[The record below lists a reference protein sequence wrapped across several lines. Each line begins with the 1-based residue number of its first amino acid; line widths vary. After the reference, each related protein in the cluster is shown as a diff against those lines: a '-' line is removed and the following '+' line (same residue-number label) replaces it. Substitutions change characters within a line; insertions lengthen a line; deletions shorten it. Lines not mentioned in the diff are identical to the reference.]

1 MSRWTIYDKDGNV
14 LHESIVEYDGK
25 GKVVYQD
32 TFEYVGKWMGECYL
46 TVSIKSPY
54 PIDFQI
60 GDYIEYRGEKFT
72 INYDPT
78 AIKKAR
84 RGTYGEG
91 FVYDSIKFNSYSNE
105 LTMML
110 FHDWVLDD
118 NKVHYTSLPA
128 FSFYAKDVDDLAD
141 RLQACADRWCK
152 DNGRGKGEYWMFY
165 TLANNTQGTKDTG
178 QYQTTYERTVQR
190 AKDISTDSAF
200 LSAVQSEWVKTYG
213 DPSDYKD
220 SRDDERYDR
229 NISISNNTVWDGLQ
243 KVKTEFGLNF
253 IIRGRNVY
261 IGTVGVPTSHL
272 FEYGKGKGLYEVDKT
287 ADTDQKV
294 VTRLHAYGS
303 DQNMPTRYYAEVT
316 SEAFST
322 IKEIKENPTDYSF
335 ARFILDL
342 PYSSRYFTN
351 AMTKYGSNIYAV
363 GIKVGDIL
371 VNARVEGTDNNGN
384 VEIYSECLQNSTDDD
399 DNTDFA
405 NFRQFKSAIAVGARI
420 FFTKGVDRSAFPIS
434 NIGFEDGVKA
444 LPDNMAVNSLMLP
457 GFPLYSLA
465 DICKSVYDSAS
476 NSTNYYIKKKPSGT
490 DDEYVLFHTES
501 GKHVVSFSDDRH
513 DPYIVSQ
520 NAASLGYRDGDISC
534 TESNDDNGLEAVY
547 PSIEKVTVSD
557 AGIGSGDARVDVVD
571 SADTIDDNGVYD
583 KEGVS
588 VPSFHVT
595 LPKLGF
601 DLRQAAKDANNSGE
615 FKLSM
620 KDGFCGGRE
629 FTAKVESVDASTGKI
644 TLRVQRSYDDSL
656 FLWFPYSYAKS
667 VQTVG
672 PGMTNAYQILSGDH
686 FVLTGINVGDVN
698 YVWTASVRL
707 LRKAIHWLCKNDYT
721 RYVYTPKIDEIFMAR
736 QDMEAKSD
744 TGGKTASIHDTLKEG
759 DVLLF
764 DDDDLLINGSV
775 YIDQLTIKENG
786 NNGIPTYDVTLR
798 NEVNVGTL
806 QRIQNKVD
814 SVANDIRTGNI
825 GGNVGMTPTQV
836 DPLVKAYGAKYFLSK
851 TQDDT
856 AQGLITFAKG
866 LISDMLAQL
875 KGGATFGKSGYKFDK
890 DGNVVV
896 DALSSLTFDEA
907 LEHGFGITKNSQGKY
922 TLSVTD
928 LMVWGKAV
936 FNSLEIRKLYA
947 VGGNVYLSGASSKIV
962 RAVPVKKA
970 TAAASS
976 TGENASA
983 AWVACAEGDADCE
996 GWKCYTLN
1004 DDGTTATQNGW
1015 RKYDQAKCQTFDIEA
1030 GTHEGVSNTFY
1041 WRLVADVST
1050 KNETITETRTETYVD
1065 DDGVTKTREVT
1076 VDLYD
1081 GKKFGW
1087 VVLSK
1092 TDCESTTNDAPKA
1105 GDTIVLDGHRMFASG
1120 DADGRDQYNDESRT
1134 NVMMLETTG
1143 TEDGTLPRIVALTG
1157 IVDYRHWDGVNQYS
1171 NTVFILSPKK
1181 VVFVSSSFE
1190 WISASGDPITLV
1202 NFRGNWANGTKYGY
1216 YDQVSHGNAIWTCI
1230 VEKGTTTTEEPSD
1243 TSAAWRKEIS
1253 GGKGEKG
1260 DKGEDAVTYG
1270 VQLSS
1275 TYEVFSDAKKHAG
1288 IKVAYTKTTGMT
1300 VSSYGTVQ
1308 VLGTAKVYADGTEI
1322 KSASDHLNNGY
1333 NTIIFDYYTFDG
1345 TNNTASIGTASV
1357 ITVEL
1362 LVGDTVVATANYS
1375 NGKQGDGVV
1384 MAYKHADT
1392 QPDAPTGTDPEYPGD
1407 GWSLSPDAATAGEKV
1422 TDVRYG
1428 GYESGTYDGNN
1439 KGTDA
1444 TAKEWAEAEDDG
1456 RTWMK
1461 SPSGLSYDYGYAMM
1475 KVSFITQYDNTTVDV
1490 EIKAYSEQNYD
1501 LVEVWALDTAPSTG
1515 TSFRGQGLAHAS
1527 GNGVEQAYSFTVA
1540 KAGRHFICVTYAKDI
1555 SGDDNG
1561 DYGLF
1566 RLDLSDNE
1574 VAVSD
1579 TVWMSQAKVSGGKCV
1594 LPWSTPVKINGADGI
1609 GALEISVAPDTLV
1622 FDTDDDGIVPSGTS
1636 KTATIA
1642 CYRDGKKVTNVEYA
1656 LMEDGHPD
1664 CSASISTSNST
1675 ATVKISNIAK
1685 DEPYGVSKTCGTVE
1699 VQVWDKDNGRYYFP
1713 TVKFSVNVAKFNGGL
1728 KADNKKFESV
1738 YNYLTNDGNS
1748 TDFKLFE
1755 SKIRQTAKEISLKV
1769 SEKSVGRRNMLV
1781 GSACRKYGDGFTYM
1795 SGSETQYYDGYPLEQ
1810 IEINSGIDGVNCI
1823 HCRTKRTG
1831 TDSYNL
1837 SGFRWW
1843 GISPQGNIKLE
1854 KGKNYVL
1861 SFYAKTPTP
1870 NDIYFLAEVLY
1881 QGSKIDTSRP
1891 AGYKSPT
1898 GYGSTCVVSE
1908 ANKWELFTVK
1918 LSVPSDAKYEYVE
1931 INIFARSKVD
1941 YFVDGYICKPMLE
1954 EGEEYNG
1961 WTLSEQDYDYVGGNL
1976 LDGTGTLTKTGN
1988 VEVLDE
1994 TTVKQ
1999 GGYNNE
2005 SASVKAILLPTMQI
2019 GDFLQ
2024 YSTKDMGL
2032 KVGEDCMLSF
2042 YARAASDYAHGGLQC
2057 YLYSPS
2063 TGNVMTES
2071 SHEKLDS
2078 LRNPADGDLHT
2089 RITPT
2094 TAWKRYWVHWRPMG
2108 NVPQHILF
2116 RLVRP
2121 GTNKES
2127 YDSFTSYNVGDVVL
2141 YGGTYYVCQ
2150 KAGIGYAPGASSH
2163 WEATEF
2169 AIEIARPKLEVGA
2182 TMTEWTEKRAD
2193 MVDKQAL
2200 YATGID
2206 IDSKMVTLTA
2216 DHTYVRTN
2224 DGTPMVLIDADGN
2237 LTNVKVNADMVNVSA
2252 THKLSIS
2259 GNGSMVVDMDNFQ
2272 LNEKGDAS
2280 FKGSIDSKSGTI
2292 SFFTFTDSGMYSATS
2307 SSMWGLGLRA
2317 TNISVRGTPGGRTSL
2332 VCLGNG
2338 QLDTTSGKDNTY
2350 PSSLVNGQNVNYA
2363 NLIQVQV
2370 KNGGSGNGRDAA
2382 ALGIETNG
2390 DYCLSAMGG
2399 LSHLQGLALDA
2410 STTSGSPNRTLF
2422 LCSGGGFTM
2431 PSNPKAGQL
2440 VIVIQTT
2447 SSGITFYAGGKSF
2460 MKGASTSSTAKSG
2473 SAGQWN
2479 FFVYDD
2485 SVSCWRC
2492 VYANGGLF

>member
-1 MSRWTIYDKDGNV
+1 MSRWTIYDKDGNA

-78 AIKKAR
+78 VIKKAR

-152 DNGRGKGEYWMFY
+152 DNGRDKSEYWMFY

-213 DPSDYKD
+213 NPSDYKD

-335 ARFILDL
+335 ARFTLDL

-351 AMTKYGSNIYAV
+351 AMTKYGSNVYAV

-384 VEIYSECLQNSTDDD
+384 VEIYSECLQSSKDDD

-405 NFRQFKSAIAVGARI
+405 NFGQFKSAIAVGARI

-501 GKHVVSFSDDRH
+501 GKHVVSFSNDRH

-557 AGIGSGDARVDVVD
+557 AGIGSGDARVDVID

-667 VQTVG
+667 VQAVG
-672 PGMTNAYQILSGDH
+672 PGMTNAYQILPGDH

-736 QDMEAKSD
+736 QDLEAKSD
-744 TGGKTASIHDTLKEG
+744 TSGKTASIHDTLKEG

-825 GGNVGMTPTQV
+825 GGNVGMTPSQV

-866 LISDMLAQL
+866 LISDMLAKL
-875 KGGATFGKSGYKFDK
+875 NGGATFGTDGYKFDEK
-890 DGNVVV
+890 GNVVV
-896 DALSSLTFDEA
+896 DALSSRGFDEA
-907 LEHGFGITKNSQGKY
+907 LERGFGLTKNSRGKY

-962 RAVPVKKA
+962 RAMPVKKA
-970 TAAASS
+970 TDTGTTENGDASE
-976 TGENASA
+976 T
-983 AWVACAEGDADCE
+983 WVACAEGDADCE

-1030 GTHEGVSNTFY
+1030 GAHEGVSNTFY

-1120 DADGRDQYNDESRT
+1120 DAEGRDQYNDESRT

-1143 TEDGTLPRIVALTG
+1143 TENGTLPRIVALTG
-1157 IVDYRHWDGVNQYS
+1157 IVDYRHWDVVNPYS
-1171 NTVFILSPKK
+1171 NTVFILSPKE
-1181 VVFVSSSFE
+1181 VVFVSSSFKFM
-1190 WISASGDPITLV
+1190 SASGDPITLV
-1202 NFRGNWANGTKYGY
+1202 NFRGNWAEGTEYRY

-1230 VEKGTTTTEEPSD
+1230 VKKGDTTTAEPSD
-1243 TSAAWRKEIS
+1243 TSTDWRKEIS
-1253 GGKGEKG
+1253 GGNGIDHVETRFFAWKSDTFGTGFDSDRVWEDGSTTMPADFSDDFPWLWQVTRTYYTNGTDVLGEAVCIGYKGK
-1260 DKGEDAVTYG
+1260 DAVTYG
-1270 VQLSS
+1270 VQVTPYLDWLSS
-1275 TYEVFSDAKKHAG
+1275 EQTDPGILIQFTRTTGATVETFTNVTKLGGSVMVYVDGVYHVDATKWINNGNDKIVFSHFPIDN
-1288 IKVAYTKTTGMT
+1288 TSTDKT
-1300 VSSYGTVQ
+1300 
-1308 VLGTAKVYADGTEI
+1308 LGTA
-1322 KSASDHLNNGY
+1322 S
-1333 NTIIFDYYTFDG
+1333 TIGI
-1345 TNNTASIGTASV
+1345 
-1357 ITVEL
+1357 EL
-1362 LVGDTVVATANYS
+1362 LVNSSVVATASYA
-1375 NGKQGDGVV
+1375 NGKQG
-1384 MAYKHADT
+1384 
-1392 QPDAPTGTDPEYPGD
+1392 
-1407 GWSLSPDAATAGEKV
+1407 
-1422 TDVRYG
+1422 
-1428 GYESGTYDGNN
+1428 
-1439 KGTDA
+1439 
-1444 TAKEWAEAEDDG
+1444 
-1456 RTWMK
+1456 
-1461 SPSGLSYDYGYAMM
+1461 
-1475 KVSFITQYDNTTVDV
+1475 
-1490 EIKAYSEQNYD
+1490 
-1501 LVEVWALDTAPSTG
+1501 
-1515 TSFRGQGLAHAS
+1515 
-1527 GNGVEQAYSFTVA
+1527 
-1540 KAGRHFICVTYAKDI
+1540 
-1555 SGDDNG
+1555 
-1561 DYGLF
+1561 
-1566 RLDLSDNE
+1566 
-1574 VAVSD
+1574 
-1579 TVWMSQAKVSGGKCV
+1579 
-1594 LPWSTPVKINGADGI
+1594 ADGK
-1609 GALEISVAPDTLV
+1609 GALEILCDPETIVL
-1622 FDTDDDGIVPSGTS
+1622 DTDDNGLVNDTS
-1636 KTATIA
+1636 NARA
-1642 CYRDGKKVTNVEYA
+1642 ALMCVRDGKVVDGVTYEINKTDKNSTVNCDA
-1656 LMEDGHPD
+1656 TVNNNGIVTIT
-1664 CSASISTSNST
+1664 SVTSQSVTIGGNTVTVSSTSGSVT
-1675 ATVKISNIAK
+1675 VSVTEDAT
-1685 DEPYGVSKTCGTVE
+1685 GVTYTKTVP
-1699 VQVWDKDNGRYYFP
+1699 FA
-1713 TVKFSVNVAKFNGGL
+1713 VNVARYTGGL
-1728 KADNKKFESV
+1728 KADNKKLQSQYLE
-1738 YNYLTNDGNS
+1738 LTNQGTVTNLKEYKS
-1748 TDFKLFE
+1748 EIL
-1755 SKIRQTAKEISLKV
+1755 QTAKEISLKV
-1769 SEKSVGRRNMLV
+1769 SEKSVGRRNLLP
-1781 GSACRKYGDGFTYM
+1781 GSALRKQDEGVELNLYGNTSNGEGIVVND
-1795 SGSETQYYDGYPLEQ
+1795 
-1810 IEINSGIDGVNCI
+1810 GIDGVNALKVTTKSTNQFTGLFWRANASKSQQVKIKRNTKYTASVWVKCSNTNCSVQIECI
-1823 HCRTKRTG
+1823 YHASANDKNRISQVFRTV
-1831 TDSYNL
+1831 
-1837 SGFRWW
+1837 
-1843 GISPQGNIKLE
+1843 
-1854 KGKNYVL
+1854 NY
-1861 SFYAKTPTP
+1861 PT
-1870 NDIYFLAEVLY
+1870 L
-1881 QGSKIDTSRP
+1881 K
-1891 AGYKSPT
+1891 AG
-1898 GYGSTCVVSE
+1898 E
-1908 ANKWELFTVK
+1908 WQLFTAVF
-1918 LSVPSDAKYEYVE
+1918 STGA
-1931 INIFARSKVD
+1931 D
-1941 YFVDGYICKPMLE
+1941 YDYMECNFWATSASGTTVLFCKPMLE

-1994 TTVKQ
+1994 TTVTQ

-2005 SASVKAILLPTMQI
+2005 SASVIATLPPTTAN
-2019 GDFLQ
+2019 GDFLS

-2032 KVGEDCMLSF
+2032 NVGEDCMLSF
-2042 YARAASDYAHGGLQC
+2042 YARAASDYAHGELQC

-2063 TGNVMTES
+2063 TGSVMTES
-2071 SHEKLDS
+2071 SHEKLDF
-2078 LRNPADGDLHT
+2078 LYNPGDGDLYTH
-2089 RITPT
+2089 ITPT

-2108 NVPQHILF
+2108 NVPKHILF
-2116 RLVRP
+2116 RLLRP
-2121 GTNKES
+2121 GADKGS
-2127 YDSFTSYNVGDVVL
+2127 YNPSTSYNVGDVVQ

-2150 KAGIGYAPGASSH
+2150 KAGSGYEPGASSY
-2163 WEATEF
+2163 WEATVF

-2193 MVDKQAL
+2193 MVDKRAL
-2200 YATGID
+2200 FATGID
-2206 IDSKMVTLTA
+2206 IKSHKITATTDNFEIRNNSGTLTFS
-2216 DHTYVRTN
+2216 
-2224 DGTPMVLIDADGN
+2224 IDEDGN
-2237 LTNVKVNADMVNVSA
+2237 IVGV
-2252 THKLSIS
+2252 
-2259 GNGSMVVDMDNFQ
+2259 GN
-2272 LNEKGDAS
+2272 AS
-2280 FKGSIDSKSGTI
+2280 FKGSVTAKTFTLSSDKFYVDNNGKFKLSMNNFSVKEDGTI
-2292 SFFTFTDSGMYSATS
+2292 TAKGGSVSFFNFDSAGMYSGS
-2307 SSMWGLGLRA
+2307 IEQDGKIYSGLGMSMNNLSVSGNDNRR
-2317 TNISVRGTPGGRTSL
+2317 ISSVF
-2332 VCLGNG
+2332 LGNG
-2338 QLDTTSGKDNTY
+2338 TIDSRFTNSDNRTVY
-2350 PSSLVNGQNVNYA
+2350 RVGSTIEGSTFYNYIK
-2363 NLIQVQV
+2363 LERI
-2370 KNGGSGNGRDAA
+2370 GSGSFSFENSPEHA
-2382 ALGIETNG
+2382 ALGIETQG
-2390 DYCLSAMGG
+2390 DFCLAALGGPSYFEGLCFPSA
-2399 LSHLQGLALDA
+2399 
-2410 STTSGSPNRTLF
+2410 SGSSSMTADGNRTMYLF
-2422 LCSGGGFTM
+2422 SGGDFYM
-2431 PSNPKAGQL
+2431 PSNPPDGLEIK
-2440 VIVIQTT
+2440 VIQTG
-2447 SSGITFYAGGKSF
+2447 SKITFHDGGHKFRNGLSY
-2460 MKGASTSSTAKSG
+2460 SDTLTSDTR
-2473 SAGQWN
+2473 GQWN
-2479 FFVYDD
+2479 FFYFDGFN
-2485 SVSCWRC
+2485 WHWN
-2492 VYANGGLF
+2492 YMNK

>member
-14 LHESIVEYDGK
+14 LHESVEEFDGK

-46 TVSIKSPY
+46 TISIKSPY

-78 AIKKAR
+78 VIKKAR

-128 FSFYAKDVDDLAD
+128 FSFYAKDVDDLVD

-152 DNGRGKGEYWMFY
+152 DNGRDKSEYWMFY

-190 AKDISTDSAF
+190 ARDVSTDSAF
-200 LSAVQSEWVKTYG
+200 VSAVQSEWIKTYG

-322 IKEIKENPTDYSF
+322 IKEIKENAPDYSF
-335 ARFILDL
+335 ARFTLDL

-384 VEIYSECLQNSTDDD
+384 IEIYSECLQSSTDDD

-405 NFRQFKSAIAVGARI
+405 NFGQFKSAIAVGAKI

-588 VPSFHVT
+588 IPSFHVT

-667 VQTVG
+667 VQAVG
-672 PGMTNAYQILSGDH
+672 PGMTNAYQILPGDH

-736 QDMEAKSD
+736 QDLGAKSD
-744 TGGKTASIHDTLKEG
+744 TSGKTVSIHDTLKEG

-825 GGNVGMTPTQV
+825 GGNVGMTPTQI

-866 LISDMLAQL
+866 LISDVLAKL
-875 KGGATFGKSGYKFDK
+875 NRGATFGTGGYKFDEN
-890 DGNVVV
+890 GNVVV

-907 LEHGFGITKNSQGKY
+907 LERGFGITKNAQGKY

-976 TGENASA
+976 TGGDASET
-983 AWVACAEGDADCE
+983 WVVCAEGDADCE

-1050 KNETITETRTETYVD
+1050 KNETITETRTEAYVD

-1120 DADGRDQYNDESRT
+1120 DAEGRDQYNDESRT

-1171 NTVFILSPKK
+1171 NTVFILSPKE
-1181 VVFVSSSFE
+1181 VVFVSSSFKFM
-1190 WISASGDPITLV
+1190 SASGDPITLV
-1202 NFRGNWANGTKYGY
+1202 NFRGNWAEGTKYRY
-1216 YDQVSHGNAIWTCI
+1216 YDQVSHNNSIWTCI
-1230 VEKGTTTTEEPSD
+1230 VTKGDTTTAEPSD
-1243 TSAAWRKEIS
+1243 TSKVWRKEIS
-1253 GGKGEKG
+1253 GGKDGKDG
-1260 DKGEDAVTYG
+1260 KSARRTAVVNLTSNEGTVFNGSYNNVLLRCSVEIDG
-1270 VQLSS
+1270 KSMGGRIPRDNFTWTRDDEEILSETGYRYRFAS
-1275 TYEVFSDAKKHAG
+1275 SSDALDLWKCSVK
-1288 IKVAYTKTTGMT
+1288 IPKR
-1300 VSSYGTVQ
+1300 
-1308 VLGTAKVYADGTEI
+1308 LLEPIELTALRADGTKLI
-1322 KSASDHLNNGY
+1322 FRASEDISGMKLYLCQKRYCKIRELAINRNAWGFHDMVHDGE
-1333 NTIIFDYYTFDG
+1333 FHYTTPLPF
-1345 TNNTASIGTASV
+1345 TS
-1357 ITVEL
+1357 L
-1362 LVGDTVVATANYS
+1362 GDNNYS
-1375 NGKQGDGVV
+1375 VDMSQLLSFVEKHDIILHKTKKVTTEKTALKHGKHTYWLKQGTDGK
-1384 MAYKHADT
+1384 YHAW
-1392 QPDAPTGTDPEYPGD
+1392 G
-1407 GWSLSPDAATAGEKV
+1407 
-1422 TDVRYG
+1422 RYG
-1428 GYESGTYDGNN
+1428 
-1439 KGTDA
+1439 
-1444 TAKEWAEAEDDG
+1444 
-1456 RTWMK
+1456 
-1461 SPSGLSYDYGYAMM
+1461 
-1475 KVSFITQYDNTTVDV
+1475 
-1490 EIKAYSEQNYD
+1490 
-1501 LVEVWALDTAPSTG
+1501 VW
-1515 TSFRGQGLAHAS
+1515 LADSHHTPIS
-1527 GNGVEQAYSFTVA
+1527 TVA
-1540 KAGRHFICVTYAKDI
+1540 KCKIYVETD
-1555 SGDDNG
+1555 
-1561 DYGLF
+1561 
-1566 RLDLSDNE
+1566 
-1574 VAVSD
+1574 SD
-1579 TVWMSQAKVSGGKCV
+1579 T
-1594 LPWSTPVKINGADGI
+1594 STTG
-1609 GALEISVAPDTLV
+1609 
-1622 FDTDDDGIVPSGTS
+1622 
-1636 KTATIA
+1636 
-1642 CYRDGKKVTNVEYA
+1642 
-1656 LMEDGHPD
+1656 
-1664 CSASISTSNST
+1664 SAS
-1675 ATVKISNIAK
+1675 
-1685 DEPYGVSKTCGTVE
+1685 
-1699 VQVWDKDNGRYYFP
+1699 
-1713 TVKFSVNVAKFNGGL
+1713 
-1728 KADNKKFESV
+1728 
-1738 YNYLTNDGNS
+1738 
-1748 TDFKLFE
+1748 
-1755 SKIRQTAKEISLKV
+1755 
-1769 SEKSVGRRNMLV
+1769 
-1781 GSACRKYGDGFTYM
+1781 
-1795 SGSETQYYDGYPLEQ
+1795 
-1810 IEINSGIDGVNCI
+1810 
-1823 HCRTKRTG
+1823 
-1831 TDSYNL
+1831 
-1837 SGFRWW
+1837 
-1843 GISPQGNIKLE
+1843 
-1854 KGKNYVL
+1854 
-1861 SFYAKTPTP
+1861 
-1870 NDIYFLAEVLY
+1870 
-1881 QGSKIDTSRP
+1881 
-1891 AGYKSPT
+1891 
-1898 GYGSTCVVSE
+1898 
-1908 ANKWELFTVK
+1908 
-1918 LSVPSDAKYEYVE
+1918 LSV
-1931 INIFARSKVD
+1931 
-1941 YFVDGYICKPMLE
+1941 
-1954 EGEEYNG
+1954 
-1961 WTLSEQDYDYVGGNL
+1961 
-1976 LDGTGTLTKTGN
+1976 
-1988 VEVLDE
+1988 
-1994 TTVKQ
+1994 
-1999 GGYNNE
+1999 
-2005 SASVKAILLPTMQI
+2005 
-2019 GDFLQ
+2019 
-2024 YSTKDMGL
+2024 
-2032 KVGEDCMLSF
+2032 
-2042 YARAASDYAHGGLQC
+2042 
-2057 YLYSPS
+2057 
-2063 TGNVMTES
+2063 
-2071 SHEKLDS
+2071 
-2078 LRNPADGDLHT
+2078 
-2089 RITPT
+2089 
-2094 TAWKRYWVHWRPMG
+2094 
-2108 NVPQHILF
+2108 
-2116 RLVRP
+2116 
-2121 GTNKES
+2121 
-2127 YDSFTSYNVGDVVL
+2127 
-2141 YGGTYYVCQ
+2141 
-2150 KAGIGYAPGASSH
+2150 
-2163 WEATEF
+2163 
-2169 AIEIARPKLEVGA
+2169 
-2182 TMTEWTEKRAD
+2182 
-2193 MVDKQAL
+2193 
-2200 YATGID
+2200 
-2206 IDSKMVTLTA
+2206 
-2216 DHTYVRTN
+2216 
-2224 DGTPMVLIDADGN
+2224 
-2237 LTNVKVNADMVNVSA
+2237 
-2252 THKLSIS
+2252 
-2259 GNGSMVVDMDNFQ
+2259 
-2272 LNEKGDAS
+2272 
-2280 FKGSIDSKSGTI
+2280 
-2292 SFFTFTDSGMYSATS
+2292 
-2307 SSMWGLGLRA
+2307 
-2317 TNISVRGTPGGRTSL
+2317 
-2332 VCLGNG
+2332 
-2338 QLDTTSGKDNTY
+2338 
-2350 PSSLVNGQNVNYA
+2350 
-2363 NLIQVQV
+2363 
-2370 KNGGSGNGRDAA
+2370 
-2382 ALGIETNG
+2382 
-2390 DYCLSAMGG
+2390 
-2399 LSHLQGLALDA
+2399 
-2410 STTSGSPNRTLF
+2410 
-2422 LCSGGGFTM
+2422 
-2431 PSNPKAGQL
+2431 
-2440 VIVIQTT
+2440 
-2447 SSGITFYAGGKSF
+2447 
-2460 MKGASTSSTAKSG
+2460 
-2473 SAGQWN
+2473 
-2479 FFVYDD
+2479 
-2485 SVSCWRC
+2485 
-2492 VYANGGLF
+2492 

>member
-46 TVSIKSPY
+46 TISIKSPY

-60 GDYIEYRGEKFT
+60 GDYIEYREEKFT

-78 AIKKAR
+78 VIKKAR

-128 FSFYAKDVDDLAD
+128 FSFYAKDVDDLVD

-152 DNGRGKGEYWMFY
+152 DNGRDKSEYWMFY

-200 LSAVQSEWVKTYG
+200 LSAVQSEWIKTYG
-213 DPSDYKD
+213 NPSDYKD

-261 IGTVGVPTSHL
+261 IGTEGVPTSHL

-384 VEIYSECLQNSTDDD
+384 VEIYSECLQSSTDDD

-405 NFRQFKSAIAVGARI
+405 NFGQFKSAIAVGAKI

-736 QDMEAKSD
+736 QDLEAKSD
-744 TGGKTASIHDTLKEG
+744 TSGKTASIHDTLKEG

-825 GGNVGMTPTQV
+825 GGNVGMTPSQV
-836 DPLVKAYGAKYFLSK
+836 DPLVKAYGAKYFISK

-866 LISDMLAQL
+866 LISDMLAKL
-875 KGGATFGKSGYKFDK
+875 NRGATFGTGGYKFDEK
-890 DGNVVV
+890 GNVVV
-896 DALSSLTFDEA
+896 DALSSLAFDEA
-907 LEHGFGITKNSQGKY
+907 LERGFGVTKNSRGKY

-1030 GTHEGVSNTFY
+1030 GAHEGVSNTFY

-1087 VVLSK
+1087 VILSK
-1092 TDCESTTNDAPKA
+1092 TDCESTTYDAPKA

-1143 TEDGTLPRIVALTG
+1143 AQGVSLPRIVALTG
-1157 IVDYRHWDGVNQYS
+1157 ITDYRHSDGKNEYS
-1171 NTVFILSPKK
+1171 NTVFILSPKE
-1181 VVFVSSSFE
+1181 VVFVSSSIK
-1190 WISASGDPITLV
+1190 WISASGDPITFV
-1202 NFRGNWANGTKYGY
+1202 NFRGNWAKDTEYAY
-1216 YDQVSHGNAIWTCI
+1216 YDQVSHNNAIWTCI
-1230 VEKGTTTTEEPSD
+1230 VKKGTTTTEEPSD
-1243 TSAAWRKEIS
+1243 TSAVWRKEIS

-1300 VSSYGTVQ
+1300 VSSYGNVQ

-1461 SPSGLSYDYGYAMM
+1461 SPSGLSYNYGYAMM

-1609 GALEISVAPDTLV
+1609 GAFEILCDPETIVI
-1622 FDTDDDGIVPSGTS
+1622 DTDDNGL
-1636 KTATIA
+1636 ATGLDNA
-1642 CYRDGKKVTNVEYA
+1642 YASLMCLRDGKEVSGVTYKKGSCVNCE
-1656 LMEDGHPD
+1656 
-1664 CSASISTSNST
+1664 
-1675 ATVKISNIAK
+1675 ATVNT
-1685 DEPYGVSKTCGTVE
+1685 DTGVVAITRVDKQSVTVDGQTVE
-1699 VQVWDKDNGRYYFP
+1699 VSCTSGSVTVSVTDP
-1713 TVKFSVNVAKFNGGL
+1713 TTKTTYVKTIPFSVNVAKFNGGL
-1728 KADNKKFESV
+1728 KADNKTLKSQYTELSKNSATKDDLKQYDSKIEQTARNIKFEV
-1738 YNYLTNDGNS
+1738 M
-1748 TDFKLFE
+1748 
-1755 SKIRQTAKEISLKV
+1755 
-1769 SEKSVGRRNMLV
+1769 EKSVGRRNLLP
-1781 GSACRKYGDGFTYM
+1781 GSAFRKQGEGCSIVQDGQDAIN
-1795 SGSETQYYDGYPLEQ
+1795 GICINGGY
-1810 IEINSGIDGVNCI
+1810 DGVNCA
-1823 HCRTKRTG
+1823 RLR
-1831 TDSYNL
+1831 NE
-1837 SGFRWW
+1837 
-1843 GISPQGNIKLE
+1843 GNAGAAFPRVSWDGGRNSNVKVA
-1854 KGKNYVL
+1854 KGKKYTL
-1861 SFYAKTPTP
+1861 SFWAKRLSATEGGYEISTQFFLQDGANGYARPYGALKM
-1870 NDIYFLAEVLY
+1870 
-1881 QGSKIDTSRP
+1881 GS
-1891 AGYKSPT
+1891 
-1898 GYGSTCVVSE
+1898 
-1908 ANKWELFTVK
+1908 FTVK
-1918 LSVPSDAKYEYVE
+1918 SQGEWEFIQDTVTIPSEAKSNYVE
-1931 INIFARSKVD
+1931 VC
-1941 YFVDGYICKPMLE
+1941 ICLDLLQRGMAEILVCRPMLE

-1976 LDGTGTLTKTGN
+1976 LDGTATLAKTGN
-1988 VEVLDE
+1988 VEVLDG
-1994 TTVKQ
+1994 TVTQ
-1999 GGYNNE
+1999 GGMGE
-2005 SASVKAILLPTMQI
+2005 SASIKALLLPTVKEV
-2019 GDFLQ
+2019 DFLQ
-2024 YSTKDMGL
+2024 FSTSGMGL
-2032 KVGEDCMLSF
+2032 KANEDYVLSF
-2042 YARAASDYAHGGLQC
+2042 YAKTEGNAGKLQC
-2057 YLYSPS
+2057 YLYPS
-2063 TGNVMTES
+2063 EGYTNTE
-2071 SHEKLDS
+2071 DS
-2078 LRNPADGDLHT
+2078 EGGYDYFNPSDGSLQSAIVPGT
-2089 RITPT
+2089 R
-2094 TAWKRYWVHWRPMG
+2094 WKRYWVHWRPTKADPKH
-2108 NVPQHILF
+2108 VLF
-2116 RLVRP
+2116 RLLRDGNDR
-2121 GTNKES
+2121 GTYSS
-2127 YDSFTSYNVGDVVL
+2127 YTTYAVDDVVR
-2141 YGGTYYVCQ
+2141 YDGTYYRCI
-2150 KAGIGYAPGASSH
+2150 KAGQGNTPSSSSSY
-2163 WEATEF
+2163 WEATYY
-2169 AIEIARPKLEVGA
+2169 EISLSQPKLEVGA
-2182 TMTEWTEKRAD
+2182 TMTEWTAKRAD

-2200 YATGID
+2200 YATGIN
-2206 IDSKMVTLTA
+2206 IDSKEITLTA
-2216 DHTYVRTN
+2216 SNTKFRDN
-2224 DGTPMVLIDADGN
+2224 DGKEMAVIDHD
-2237 LTNVKVNADMVNVSA
+2237 
-2252 THKLSIS
+2252 
-2259 GNGSMVVDMDNFQ
+2259 
-2272 LNEKGDAS
+2272 
-2280 FKGSIDSKSGTI
+2280 
-2292 SFFTFTDSGMYSATS
+2292 
-2307 SSMWGLGLRA
+2307 GLRA
-2317 TNISVRGTPGGRTSL
+2317 TKIATTDNGGGHTEISGNTTVWFQKDGVTPGIA
-2332 VCLGNG
+2332 VF
-2338 QLDTTSGKDNTY
+2338 Y
-2350 PSSLVNGQNVNYA
+2350 
-2363 NLIQVQV
+2363 
-2370 KNGGSGNGRDAA
+2370 DAA
-2382 ALGIETNG
+2382 GVPHLAFYGTDGKQKYDVGPSGLQSLISSTQQAHSDTAYLRLATSAVKDYNSALSFDWLYVAKGQQADLRYIWRKQIPTT
-2390 DYCLSAMGG
+2390 
-2399 LSHLQGLALDA
+2399 DA
-2410 STTSGSPNRTLF
+2410 SKNYDIYDGCVFTKNYYNTTNSVSWPNPNF
-2422 LCSGGGFTM
+2422 LLPNGWYTEPNDGNLPMKLHMVDNEGVLDPMQTVYYQTFYYYEGGKVARM
-2431 PSNPKAGQL
+2431 VRAYMKR
-2440 VIVIQTT
+2440 TT
-2447 SSGITFYAGGKSF
+2447 SSQLVSKFTYAGS
-2460 MKGASTSSTAKSG
+2460 
-2473 SAGQWN
+2473 
-2479 FFVYDD
+2479 YDEI
-2485 SVSCWRC
+2485 
-2492 VYANGGLF
+2492 

>member
-46 TVSIKSPY
+46 TISIKSPY

-60 GDYIEYRGEKFT
+60 GDYIEYREEKFT

-78 AIKKAR
+78 VIKKAR

-128 FSFYAKDVDDLAD
+128 FSFYAKDVDDLVD

-152 DNGRGKGEYWMFY
+152 DNGRDKSEYWMFY

-200 LSAVQSEWVKTYG
+200 LSAVQSEWIKTYG
-213 DPSDYKD
+213 DPSGYKD

-672 PGMTNAYQILSGDH
+672 SGMTNAYQILSGDH
-686 FVLTGINVGDVN
+686 FVLTGINVSDVN

-736 QDMEAKSD
+736 QDLEAKSD
-744 TGGKTASIHDTLKEG
+744 TSGKTVSIHDTLKEG

-866 LISDMLAQL
+866 LISEMLAQL

-896 DALSSLTFDEA
+896 DALSSLAFDEA
-907 LEHGFGITKNSQGKY
+907 LERGFGVTKNTRGKY

-947 VGGNVYLSGASSKIV
+947 VGGNVYLSGASSKLQHV
-962 RAVPVKKA
+962 SPV
-970 TAAASS
+970 T
-976 TGENASA
+976 
-983 AWVACAEGDADCE
+983 DADGE
-996 GWKCYTLN
+996 VTGWKCYILG

-1015 RKYDQAKCQTFDIEA
+1015 VRYDQAKCQTFDIK
-1030 GTHEGVSNTFY
+1030 EGVYENVSNTYY
-1041 WRLVADVST
+1041 WRLVTDVST
-1050 KNETITETRTETYVD
+1050 ENETITETYTD
-1065 DDGVTKTREVT
+1065 ADGKEQTR
-1076 VDLYD
+1076 DLYD

-1087 VVLSK
+1087 VILSK
-1092 TDCESTTNDAPKA
+1092 TDCESAGNDAPKA

-1120 DADGRDQYNDESRT
+1120 DAEGRDQYNDESRT

-1171 NTVFILSPKK
+1171 NTVFILSPKE
-1181 VVFVSSSFE
+1181 VVFVSSSFKFM
-1190 WISASGDPITLV
+1190 SASGDPITLV
-1202 NFRGNWANGTKYGY
+1202 NFRGNWAEGTKYGY

-1230 VEKGTTTTEEPSD
+1230 VKKGDTTTAEPSD
-1243 TSAAWRKEIS
+1243 TSTDWRKEIS
-1253 GGKGEKG
+1253 GGK
-1260 DKGEDAVTYG
+1260 DGEDGKSARRTAVVNLTSNRGTVFNGSYNNVLLRCSVEIDGKSMGGRIPRDNFTWTRDGQKILPEEDYRYRLASSSDALNLWKCSVKIPKRLLEPIELTALRADGNSLIFHASEDISKMTLYPCWKRYYRIRKVRGINNRNAWGFHDMVHDGGFHYPTPLPFTSLGDNNYSVDMSQLLSFVASHNIVLHKTAMVTTVKTALRHGKHTYWLKQGADGKYHAWGRYG
-1270 VQLSS
+1270 VWLADSNCTPVS
-1275 TYEVFSDAKKHAG
+1275 TVAKCKIYVETDSD
-1288 IKVAYTKTTGMT
+1288 TSTT
-1300 VSSYGTVQ
+1300 
-1308 VLGTAKVYADGTEI
+1308 
-1322 KSASDHLNNGY
+1322 
-1333 NTIIFDYYTFDG
+1333 
-1345 TNNTASIGTASV
+1345 GTAS
-1357 ITVEL
+1357 
-1362 LVGDTVVATANYS
+1362 
-1375 NGKQGDGVV
+1375 
-1384 MAYKHADT
+1384 
-1392 QPDAPTGTDPEYPGD
+1392 
-1407 GWSLSPDAATAGEKV
+1407 
-1422 TDVRYG
+1422 
-1428 GYESGTYDGNN
+1428 
-1439 KGTDA
+1439 
-1444 TAKEWAEAEDDG
+1444 
-1456 RTWMK
+1456 
-1461 SPSGLSYDYGYAMM
+1461 
-1475 KVSFITQYDNTTVDV
+1475 
-1490 EIKAYSEQNYD
+1490 
-1501 LVEVWALDTAPSTG
+1501 
-1515 TSFRGQGLAHAS
+1515 
-1527 GNGVEQAYSFTVA
+1527 
-1540 KAGRHFICVTYAKDI
+1540 
-1555 SGDDNG
+1555 
-1561 DYGLF
+1561 
-1566 RLDLSDNE
+1566 
-1574 VAVSD
+1574 
-1579 TVWMSQAKVSGGKCV
+1579 
-1594 LPWSTPVKINGADGI
+1594 
-1609 GALEISVAPDTLV
+1609 
-1622 FDTDDDGIVPSGTS
+1622 
-1636 KTATIA
+1636 
-1642 CYRDGKKVTNVEYA
+1642 
-1656 LMEDGHPD
+1656 
-1664 CSASISTSNST
+1664 
-1675 ATVKISNIAK
+1675 
-1685 DEPYGVSKTCGTVE
+1685 
-1699 VQVWDKDNGRYYFP
+1699 
-1713 TVKFSVNVAKFNGGL
+1713 
-1728 KADNKKFESV
+1728 
-1738 YNYLTNDGNS
+1738 
-1748 TDFKLFE
+1748 
-1755 SKIRQTAKEISLKV
+1755 
-1769 SEKSVGRRNMLV
+1769 
-1781 GSACRKYGDGFTYM
+1781 
-1795 SGSETQYYDGYPLEQ
+1795 
-1810 IEINSGIDGVNCI
+1810 
-1823 HCRTKRTG
+1823 
-1831 TDSYNL
+1831 
-1837 SGFRWW
+1837 
-1843 GISPQGNIKLE
+1843 
-1854 KGKNYVL
+1854 
-1861 SFYAKTPTP
+1861 
-1870 NDIYFLAEVLY
+1870 
-1881 QGSKIDTSRP
+1881 
-1891 AGYKSPT
+1891 
-1898 GYGSTCVVSE
+1898 
-1908 ANKWELFTVK
+1908 
-1918 LSVPSDAKYEYVE
+1918 LSV
-1931 INIFARSKVD
+1931 
-1941 YFVDGYICKPMLE
+1941 
-1954 EGEEYNG
+1954 
-1961 WTLSEQDYDYVGGNL
+1961 
-1976 LDGTGTLTKTGN
+1976 
-1988 VEVLDE
+1988 
-1994 TTVKQ
+1994 
-1999 GGYNNE
+1999 
-2005 SASVKAILLPTMQI
+2005 
-2019 GDFLQ
+2019 
-2024 YSTKDMGL
+2024 
-2032 KVGEDCMLSF
+2032 
-2042 YARAASDYAHGGLQC
+2042 
-2057 YLYSPS
+2057 
-2063 TGNVMTES
+2063 
-2071 SHEKLDS
+2071 
-2078 LRNPADGDLHT
+2078 
-2089 RITPT
+2089 
-2094 TAWKRYWVHWRPMG
+2094 
-2108 NVPQHILF
+2108 
-2116 RLVRP
+2116 
-2121 GTNKES
+2121 
-2127 YDSFTSYNVGDVVL
+2127 
-2141 YGGTYYVCQ
+2141 
-2150 KAGIGYAPGASSH
+2150 
-2163 WEATEF
+2163 
-2169 AIEIARPKLEVGA
+2169 
-2182 TMTEWTEKRAD
+2182 
-2193 MVDKQAL
+2193 
-2200 YATGID
+2200 
-2206 IDSKMVTLTA
+2206 
-2216 DHTYVRTN
+2216 
-2224 DGTPMVLIDADGN
+2224 
-2237 LTNVKVNADMVNVSA
+2237 
-2252 THKLSIS
+2252 
-2259 GNGSMVVDMDNFQ
+2259 
-2272 LNEKGDAS
+2272 
-2280 FKGSIDSKSGTI
+2280 
-2292 SFFTFTDSGMYSATS
+2292 
-2307 SSMWGLGLRA
+2307 
-2317 TNISVRGTPGGRTSL
+2317 
-2332 VCLGNG
+2332 
-2338 QLDTTSGKDNTY
+2338 
-2350 PSSLVNGQNVNYA
+2350 
-2363 NLIQVQV
+2363 
-2370 KNGGSGNGRDAA
+2370 
-2382 ALGIETNG
+2382 
-2390 DYCLSAMGG
+2390 
-2399 LSHLQGLALDA
+2399 
-2410 STTSGSPNRTLF
+2410 
-2422 LCSGGGFTM
+2422 
-2431 PSNPKAGQL
+2431 
-2440 VIVIQTT
+2440 
-2447 SSGITFYAGGKSF
+2447 
-2460 MKGASTSSTAKSG
+2460 
-2473 SAGQWN
+2473 
-2479 FFVYDD
+2479 
-2485 SVSCWRC
+2485 
-2492 VYANGGLF
+2492 

>member
-14 LHESIVEYDGK
+14 LHESIVEYDEK

-46 TVSIKSPY
+46 TISIKSPY

-78 AIKKAR
+78 VIKKAR

-128 FSFYAKDVDDLAD
+128 FSFYAKDVDDLVD

-152 DNGRGKGEYWMFY
+152 DNGRDKSEYWMFY

-200 LSAVQSEWVKTYG
+200 LSAVQSEWIKTYG
-213 DPSDYKD
+213 NPSDYKD

-384 VEIYSECLQNSTDDD
+384 VEIYSECLQSSTDDD

-405 NFRQFKSAIAVGARI
+405 NFGQFKSAIAVGAKI

-667 VQTVG
+667 VQAIG
-672 PGMTNAYQILSGDH
+672 PGMTNAYQILPGDH
-686 FVLTGINVGDVN
+686 FVLTGINVSDVN
-698 YVWTASVRL
+698 YVWAASVKL

-736 QDMEAKSD
+736 QDLEAKSD

-856 AQGLITFAKG
+856 AQGLITFVKG
-866 LISDMLAQL
+866 LISDVLVKL
-875 KGGATFGKSGYKFDK
+875 KGGATFGTRGYKFDEK
-890 DGNVVV
+890 GNVVV
-896 DALSSLTFDEA
+896 DALSSLAFDEA
-907 LEHGFGITKNSQGKY
+907 LERGFGVTKNSRGKY

-970 TAAASS
+970 TDTGTTEKGDASE
-976 TGENASA
+976 T
-983 AWVACAEGDADCE
+983 WVACAEGDADCE

-1030 GTHEGVSNTFY
+1030 GAHEGVSNTFY

-1092 TDCESTTNDAPKA
+1092 TDCKSTTNDAPKA

-1120 DADGRDQYNDESRT
+1120 DAEGRDQYNDESRT

-1157 IVDYRHWDGVNQYS
+1157 ITDYRHSDGKNEYS
-1171 NTVFILSPKK
+1171 NTVFILSPKE
-1181 VVFVSSSFE
+1181 VVFVSSSIK
-1190 WISASGDPITLV
+1190 WISASGDPITFV
-1202 NFRGNWANGTKYGY
+1202 NFRGNWAKDTEYAY
-1216 YDQVSHGNAIWTCI
+1216 YDQVSHNNAIWTCI
-1230 VEKGTTTTEEPSD
+1230 VKKGTTTTDEPSD

-1253 GGKGEKG
+1253 GGTSYGVTLTVEKRTISSVEDDCLVVTFTKG
-1260 DKGEDAVTYG
+1260 DTDGVTTTNNVQDIGGYAQLYVDGKIDTSATARLNLGTSEAGELQKGAFPQVFTAGYVTVKWYDKEGGTLLGTGSLTRGADGKDATVYG
-1270 VQLSS
+1270 VQVGSY
-1275 TYEVFSDAKKHAG
+1275 YEWTSGGKLPGLEFG
-1288 IKVAYTKTTGMT
+1288 FTKTTGAT
-1300 VSSYGTVQ
+1300 VGKVTDVRNIGCTVMIYG
-1308 VLGTAKVYADGTEI
+1308 DGTYYS
-1322 KSASDHLNNGY
+1322 SASGWINEGNG
-1333 NTIIFDYYTFDG
+1333 NFLFSTFPYGDKDG
-1345 TNNTASIGTASV
+1345 NPTLGDASV
-1357 ITVEL
+1357 VCVEL
-1362 LVGDTVVATANYS
+1362 YLDGMLVATANYA
-1375 NGKQGDGVV
+1375 NGKQ
-1384 MAYKHADT
+1384 
-1392 QPDAPTGTDPEYPGD
+1392 
-1407 GWSLSPDAATAGEKV
+1407 
-1422 TDVRYG
+1422 
-1428 GYESGTYDGNN
+1428 
-1439 KGTDA
+1439 
-1444 TAKEWAEAEDDG
+1444 
-1456 RTWMK
+1456 
-1461 SPSGLSYDYGYAMM
+1461 
-1475 KVSFITQYDNTTVDV
+1475 
-1490 EIKAYSEQNYD
+1490 
-1501 LVEVWALDTAPSTG
+1501 
-1515 TSFRGQGLAHAS
+1515 
-1527 GNGVEQAYSFTVA
+1527 
-1540 KAGRHFICVTYAKDI
+1540 
-1555 SGDDNG
+1555 
-1561 DYGLF
+1561 
-1566 RLDLSDNE
+1566 
-1574 VAVSD
+1574 
-1579 TVWMSQAKVSGGKCV
+1579 
-1594 LPWSTPVKINGADGI
+1594 GADGI

-1622 FDTDDDGIVPSGTS
+1622 FDTNDDGIVPSRTS
-1636 KTATIA
+1636 KKATIA

-1675 ATVKISNIAK
+1675 ATVTISNIATDK
-1685 DEPYGVSKTCGTVE
+1685 TCGVSKTCGTVE

-1728 KADNKKFESV
+1728 KADNKRLESK
-1738 YNYLTNDGNS
+1738 YSELTNYGS
-1748 TDFKLFE
+1748 ITDLKE
-1755 SKIRQTAKEISLKV
+1755 YRSKILQSAREISLLV
-1769 SEKSVGRRNMLV
+1769 SEKSVGRRNLLP
-1781 GSACRKYGDGFTYM
+1781 GSAFRKQGEGCEFRLGKGGYGIQAVG
-1795 SGSETQYYDGYPLEQ
+1795 GYEGTNCVRALAQ
-1810 IEINSGIDGVNCI
+1810 GDNYAGV
-1823 HCRTKRTG
+1823 
-1831 TDSYNL
+1831 Y
-1837 SGFRWW
+1837 WW
-1843 GISPQGNIKLE
+1843 GLNGMNKNIKIKRNTRYTLSVWAKAASVSVHAIMCEAMYE
-1854 KGKNYVL
+1854 K
-1861 SFYAKTPTP
+1861 
-1870 NDIYFLAEVLY
+1870 AE
-1881 QGSKIDTSRP
+1881 
-1891 AGYKSPT
+1891 T
-1898 GYGSTCVVSE
+1898 GFAHDGRVSE
-1908 ANKWELFTVK
+1908 VRRSYPTIRAGEWQQFMLTVQTDGSHDWMECNFWATTADSSTAIDVLFC
-1918 LSVPSDAKYEYVE
+1918 
-1931 INIFARSKVD
+1931 R
-1941 YFVDGYICKPMLE
+1941 PMLE

-1994 TTVKQ
+1994 TTVTQ

-2005 SASVKAILLPTMQI
+2005 SASVKAILLPTMEI

-2042 YARAASDYAHGGLQC
+2042 YARAASGYAPGGLQC

-2063 TGNVMTES
+2063 TGIVMTES
-2071 SHEKLDS
+2071 SHEKLDF
-2078 LRNPADGDLHT
+2078 LYNPGDGNLHT
-2089 RITPT
+2089 HITPT

-2127 YDSFTSYNVGDVVL
+2127 YDSSTSYNVGDVVL

-2200 YATGID
+2200 YATGIN
-2206 IDSKMVTLTA
+2206 IDSKEITLTA
-2216 DHTYVRTN
+2216 SNTKFRDN
-2224 DGTPMVLIDADGN
+2224 DGKEMAVIDHD
-2237 LTNVKVNADMVNVSA
+2237 
-2252 THKLSIS
+2252 
-2259 GNGSMVVDMDNFQ
+2259 
-2272 LNEKGDAS
+2272 
-2280 FKGSIDSKSGTI
+2280 
-2292 SFFTFTDSGMYSATS
+2292 
-2307 SSMWGLGLRA
+2307 GLRA
-2317 TNISVRGTPGGRTSL
+2317 TKIATTDNGGGHTEISGNTTVWFQKDGVTPGIA
-2332 VCLGNG
+2332 VF
-2338 QLDTTSGKDNTY
+2338 Y
-2350 PSSLVNGQNVNYA
+2350 
-2363 NLIQVQV
+2363 
-2370 KNGGSGNGRDAA
+2370 DAA
-2382 ALGIETNG
+2382 GVPHLAFYGTDGKQKYDIGPSGLQSLISSTQQAHSDTAYLRLATSAVKDYNSALSFDWLYVAKGQQADLRYIWRKQIPTT
-2390 DYCLSAMGG
+2390 
-2399 LSHLQGLALDA
+2399 DA
-2410 STTSGSPNRTLF
+2410 SKNYDIYDGCMFTKNYYNTTNSVSWPNPNF
-2422 LCSGGGFTM
+2422 LLPNGWYTEPNDGNLPMKLHMVDNEGVLDPMQTVYYQTFYYYEGGKVARM
-2431 PSNPKAGQL
+2431 VRAYMKR
-2440 VIVIQTT
+2440 TT
-2447 SSGITFYAGGKSF
+2447 SSQLVSKFTYAGS
-2460 MKGASTSSTAKSG
+2460 
-2473 SAGQWN
+2473 
-2479 FFVYDD
+2479 YDEI
-2485 SVSCWRC
+2485 
-2492 VYANGGLF
+2492 